1 MKCKVT
7 GNKIKPFMSFGKM
20 PIANGFKKKRFLR
33 KEFFFNLEVGFSKK
47 ISLFQINDHPNPK
60 QMFNQNYPFFT
71 GSSKEMIK
79 HFKKYSNWIKKYYG
93 KNLKYLVE
101 IGSNDGTFLSNFKNN
116 KIKTFGIEPSKML
129 LKYQKK
135 RN

>member
-1 MKCKVT
+1 
-7 GNKIKPFMSFGKM
+7 
-20 PIANGFKKKRFLR
+20 
-33 KEFFFNLEVGFSKK
+33 
-47 ISLFQINDHPNPK
+47 
-60 QMFNQNYPFFT
+60 MFNQNYPFFT

-116 KIKTFGIEPSKML
+116 KIKTFGIEPSKNVA
-129 LKYQKK
+129 QISKK
-135 RN
+135 RGIKTINNFFTYENVKKLKSLKNKINIITAANVYVIFQI